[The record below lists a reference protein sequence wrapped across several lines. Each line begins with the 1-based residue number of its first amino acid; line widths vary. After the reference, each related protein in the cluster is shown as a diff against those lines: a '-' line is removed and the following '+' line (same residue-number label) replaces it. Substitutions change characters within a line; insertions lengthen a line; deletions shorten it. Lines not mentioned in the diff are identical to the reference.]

1 MNSKSALYLGALF
14 LGICLVIASF
24 FFNGEEVKAIG
35 GVLIGTGS
43 GFVGLSI
50 SFIIGK
56 HIQRK
61 NPELEKQTR
70 IENNDERNIFIRYR
84 AKAKAG
90 DITQWFIMGICY
102 ITILISAPVWVSLS
116 VVGVFLIYNILSM
129 YLMIKYQKEM

>member
-1 MNSKSALYLGALF
+1 MNNKTTLYLGLLF
-14 LGICLVIASF
+14 LGICCVITSF

-43 GFVGLSI
+43 GFIGLSL

-56 HIQRK
+56 YIQRK
-61 NPELEKQTR
+61 NPELEKQAR
-70 IENNDERNIFIRYR
+70 IENNDERNILIRYR

-116 VVGVFLIYNILSM
+116 VVGVFLIYNILGM